1 MCFGP
6 FEKLKYY
13 SDTPPPSPWKN
24 FLVPRMQQA
33 YGDKYN
39 HLYIQNDMGITDHLS
54 MTVK

>member
-33 YGDKYN
+33 YGDTYN